1 MKNTQGLQNSKM
13 AGRILAREDNL
24 YKKEVVKNVL
34 DMYAEEIQK
43 ALLNGERVLI
53 SGVGTIIPEVR
64 THRNCFLPTCDNN
77 NHENAPYTK
86 IRMSRTNAL
95 YEKMNQTLLK
105 NIENGILGLEKLPFD
120 IQQIN
125 ILKNSG
131 YIPDESNEDAEENI
145 YWS

>member
-1 MKNTQGLQNSKM
+1 MKNTQGLQNGKM

-53 SGVGTIIPEVR
+53 SGVGTIIPEVK
-64 THRNCFLPTCDNN
+64 THRNCFLPTYDNSSL
-77 NHENAPYTK
+77 ENAPYTK

-95 YEKMNQTLLK
+95 GGKMNETLLN
-105 NIENGILGLEKLPFD
+105 NIENGILGLKKLPFD

-125 ILKNSG
+125 ILRKNG
-131 YIPDESNEDAEENI
+131 YISDDVETAENGEE
-145 YWS
+145 

>member
-1 MKNTQGLQNSKM
+1 MKKTQGLQNSKM

-53 SGVGTIIPEVR
+53 SGVGTIIPEVK
-64 THRNCFLPTCDNN
+64 THRNCFLPTCDNS

-120 IQQIN
+120 VQQIN
-125 ILKNSG
+125 ILKKSG
-131 YIPDESNEDAEENI
+131 FIESDPEETE
-145 YWS
+145 

>member
-1 MKNTQGLQNSKM
+1 MKNTQGLQNGKM

-77 NHENAPYTK
+77 NYENAPYTK

>member
-1 MKNTQGLQNSKM
+1 MKNTQGLQNGKM

-53 SGVGTIIPEVR
+53 SGVGTIIPEVK
-64 THRNCFLPTCDNN
+64 THRNCFLPICDNS

-95 YEKMNQTLLK
+95 YEKMNQALLK

-120 IQQIN
+120 VQQIN
-125 ILKNSG
+125 ILRKSG
-131 YIPDESNEDAEENI
+131 FIKSDSEETE
-145 YWS
+145 

>member
-1 MKNTQGLQNSKM
+1 MKNTQGLQNGKM
-13 AGRILAREDNL
+13 AGRILARKDNL

-53 SGVGTIIPEVR
+53 SGVGTIIPEVK
-64 THRNCFLPTCDNN
+64 THKNCFLPTCDNS

-95 YEKMNQTLLK
+95 YEKMNQTLLN
-105 NIENGILGLEKLPFD
+105 NIENGILGLKKLPFD
-120 IQQIN
+120 AQQIN
-125 ILKNSG
+125 ILKKNG
-131 YIPDESNEDAEENI
+131 YISDDVDTAENGEE
-145 YWS
+145 

>member
-1 MKNTQGLQNSKM
+1 MTNKLGLQNGKM

-34 DMYAEEIQK
+34 DMYADEIQK

-64 THRNCFLPTCDNN
+64 THRSCFLPTCDNN
-77 NHENAPYTK
+77 THENAPYTK
-86 IRMSRTNAL
+86 IRMTRTNSL
-95 YEKMNQTLLK
+95 TEKMNQTLLK
-105 NIENGILGLEKLPFD
+105 NIENGILELKKLPFD
-120 IQQIN
+120 MQQIS

-131 YIPDESNEDAEENI
+131 YISDELN
-145 YWS
+145 

>member
-1 MKNTQGLQNSKM
+1 M

-24 YKKEVVKNVL
+24 YKKEIVKNIL

-53 SGVGTIIPEVR
+53 SGVGTIIPEVK
-64 THRNCFLPTCDNN
+64 THRNCFLPTCDNS

-95 YEKMNQTLLK
+95 YEKMNQKLLD
-105 NIENGILGLEKLPFD
+105 NIEKGILGLEKLPFD
-120 IQQIN
+120 VQQID
-125 ILKNSG
+125 ILKKSG
-131 YIPDESNEDAEENI
+131 YILDEEVRSYNKNE
-145 YWS
+145 